1 MAETALQ
8 RIGPL
13 QHIPAVL
20 ESLGIPRASQGGI
33 LGSTAEA
40 LKNPDTF
47 IPFAEAGAL
56 LERCAAASGCAHFG
70 LLVGERADHRDLGL
84 PGLLMASAATIGEAL
99 LDFASCQLRNSNG
112 AVVFITRAEENIF
125 VGYGVYD
132 RSVAGSGHI
141 YDLAAA
147 VGINLLKRLGGPRAR
162 AAEVMLS
169 RRTPRDRQPYYRIL
183 GEATHFDQPQTTI
196 IVPDVVAALAVTTR
210 DDAEHARLLSQVRL
224 LLDRHYPEF
233 RARVQHTIRPN
244 LLMGTVSAREVARQL
259 GVHVRTLNRRLR
271 DENTTFRELS
281 QQVRYSV
288 ACELLTSTD
297 LPISDVASALAYAT
311 PAAFVHAFQRWSGM
325 APSEWRGRR
334 IESRQPTAETRSDET
349 V

>member
-1 MAETALQ
+1 MPEKALQ

-20 ESLGIPRASQGGI
+20 ESLGIPRSRQDEI
-33 LGSTAEA
+33 LGSTAEP
-40 LKNPDTF
+40 LKNPDAF

-84 PGLLMASAATIGEAL
+84 PGQLMASAATVGEAL

-112 AVVFITRAEENIF
+112 AVVFIARAEENVF
-125 VGYGVYD
+125 LGYGVYD
-132 RSVAGSGHI
+132 RAVASSGHI
-141 YDLAAA
+141 YDLASA
-147 VGINLLKRLGGPRAR
+147 VGINLLKRLGGARAR
-162 AAEVMLS
+162 PTEVMLS

-183 GEATHFDQPQTTI
+183 GAATHFDQPQTTI
-196 IVPDVVAALAVTTR
+196 VIPDVVAALPVATR
-210 DDAEHARLLSQVRL
+210 DDAEHARLMAQIRL

-233 RARVQHTIRPN
+233 GARVQHTIRPN
-244 LLMGTVSAREVARQL
+244 LLMGSVSAREVARQL

-271 DENTTFRELS
+271 EENTTFRELS

-288 ACELLTSTD
+288 ACELLTITD

-325 APSEWRGRR
+325 APSEWRARGK
-334 IESRQPTAETRSDET
+334 ESELPLA
-349 V
+349 